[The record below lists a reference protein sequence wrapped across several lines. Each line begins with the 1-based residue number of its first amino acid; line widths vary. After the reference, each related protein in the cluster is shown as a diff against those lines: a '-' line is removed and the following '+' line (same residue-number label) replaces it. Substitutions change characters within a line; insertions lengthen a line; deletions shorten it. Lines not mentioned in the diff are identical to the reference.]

1 MDNSDLK
8 ILYLTQSVDENN
20 HLLRAFYQW
29 LNLLAARVAQINV
42 ICLKEGAH
50 SSLEKNVKVF
60 SLGKERGEGKSG
72 YLRNFYKTAW
82 PLFKKGEVD
91 VVFAHMTE
99 INVLLIWPLAFLF
112 KKPIIWWKA
121 HGHLSFKSKIAARLA
136 STIVTS
142 SAAGFPL
149 KTKKRVIVGQGI
161 DASHFRFKSE
171 WPAEIRKI
179 IFVGRIS
186 PVKHLETL
194 IGAAKILIKDKN
206 YPLRFEIIGEP
217 PLKSQESYLENLK
230 NDVSRLDL
238 GNYVQFIGAV
248 PHQQILSHYQSA
260 DVLVN
265 TSSTGSLDKTVL
277 EAMACGTL
285 AVNSNRAFEEIF
297 KDLPICQFQDKNE
310 RELAEKIEAIMK
322 MSPAEREAIGRRL
335 RTIVVENH
343 NLDNL
348 INRLIDIFT
357 AYAKK
362 SHRDRT

>member
-1 MDNSDLK
+1 M
-8 ILYLTQSVDENN
+8 
-20 HLLRAFYQW
+20 
-29 LNLLAARVAQINV
+29 
-42 ICLKEGAH
+42 
-50 SSLEKNVKVF
+50 
-60 SLGKERGEGKSG
+60 
-72 YLRNFYKTAW
+72 
-82 PLFKKGEVD
+82 
-91 VVFAHMTE
+91 
-99 INVLLIWPLAFLF
+99 
-112 KKPIIWWKA
+112 
-121 HGHLSFKSKIAARLA
+121 
-136 STIVTS
+136 
-142 SAAGFPL
+142 
-149 KTKKRVIVGQGI
+149 
-161 DASHFRFKSE
+161 
-171 WPAEIRKI
+171 
-179 IFVGRIS
+179 
-186 PVKHLETL
+186 
-194 IGAAKILIKDKN
+194 
-206 YPLRFEIIGEP
+206 
-217 PLKSQESYLENLK
+217 
-230 NDVSRLDL
+230 
-238 GNYVQFIGAV
+238 